1 MTDGLLKWNQGRTQI
16 DALIAQKRLLIV
28 EPNRD
33 HAMAMI
39 EQARTHL
46 TSARSLRNDDPVGA
60 FNLAY
65 DAAKKS
71 LAAILANQGIRAAG
85 GEGGH
90 AVLLQAAMAQLDP
103 PKGKQLQEFTWMR
116 QLRND
121 SSYPSPQT
129 PVATAD
135 DVTAALPAAEA
146 IVEIARAVI
155 PRMPR
160 Y

>member
-1 MTDGLLKWNQGRTQI
+1 MTGGLLRWNQGRTTI
-16 DALIAQKRLLIV
+16 DALIDQQRLVLV

-46 TSARSLRNDDPVGA
+46 VSARSLRVADPIGA

-71 LAAILANQGIRAAG
+71 LAAILANEGIRAAG

-90 AVLLQAAMAQLDP
+90 AVLLQVALAQLDP
-103 PKGKQLQEFTWMR
+103 PKGAQLREFTWMR

-121 SSYPSPQT
+121 SSYPSPET

-135 DVTAALPAAEA
+135 DVTDALPAAAA
-146 IVEIARAVI
+146 ILDIAVAVI
-155 PRMPR
+155 PQMPR